1 MIKNPRISRLR
12 RGFTLIEL
20 LVVITIILLISGL
33 FLSLSPGDGGGLSG
47 GQRMLTGNIRSLR
60 AMALMNREAP
70 LQVVSAAVPPKKLSR
85 YRLLILNDPTDPVNH
100 LRQFVLAIGTA
111 DASTN
116 ASPNSNQY
124 YWFSPE
130 PPSNLPTGIFVMPP
144 SSDNKTEVLAP
155 VDPDSGSRVTLVG
168 RRTIIGQIADNNSS
182 GAPDKQNA
190 SPPNMDYIPTTQAAV
205 LASGSDKKNWYYIEL
220 QGTGAHNHLG
230 RVLVVLASAS
240 LRVDGNKAYLDIEN
254 ENKFAAL
261 LVRPNGDVVLTSD
274 ADELNSDALK

>member
-1 MIKNPRISRLR
+1 MSRAR

-33 FLSLSPGDGGGLSG
+33 FLSLSPGDGGGLAG
-47 GQRMLTGNIRSLR
+47 GQRMLAGNIRSLR
-60 AMALMNREAP
+60 AMALMNREAVLP
-70 LQVVSAAVPPKKLSR
+70 TVTNKKVSR

-111 DASTN
+111 DTSSN
-116 ASPNSNQY
+116 ANPNSNQY

-130 PPSNLPTGIFVMPP
+130 PPTNLPTGVFIMPP
-144 SSDNKTEVLAP
+144 TSDNKTDILAP
-155 VDPDSGSRVTLVG
+155 VNPDTGTRITLVG
-168 RRTIIGQIADNNSS
+168 RRTIIGQIAENNSS

-190 SPPNMDYIPTTQAAV
+190 SPPNMDYIPTTQSAA

-230 RVLVVLASAS
+230 KVVLVLGMAS
-240 LRVDGNKAYLDIEN
+240 LRLDGNKAYLDIEN

-261 LVRPNGDVVLTSD
+261 MVRPNGDVVLTSD
-274 ADELNSDALK
+274 SGELNADALK

>member
-1 MIKNPRISRLR
+1 MIKTPAISRLR

-33 FLSLSPGDGGGLSG
+33 FLSLSPGDGGGLVG

-70 LQVVSAAVPPKKLSR
+70 LSVASSKKVSR

-111 DASTN
+111 DATLN
-116 ASPNSNQY
+116 ANPSSNQY

-130 PPSNLPTGIFVMPP
+130 PPSNLPTGIFVIPP
-144 SSDNKTEVLAP
+144 STATNTDVLAP
-155 VDPDSGSRVTLVG
+155 VDPATGSRVTLVG
-168 RRTIIGQIADNNSS
+168 RRTIIGPVADSNSS
-182 GAPDKQNA
+182 ASPDRQTA
-190 SPPNMDYIPTTQAAV
+190 SPPTMDYLPTTQSAV
-205 LASGSDKKNWYYIEL
+205 LAAGTDKKNWYYIEL

-274 ADELNSDALK
+274 AGELNSDALK

>member
-33 FLSLSPGDGGGLSG
+33 FLSLSPGDGGGLVG

-70 LQVVSAAVPPKKLSR
+70 LSVASSKKVSR

-144 SSDNKTEVLAP
+144 SSDNKTDVLAP

-182 GAPDKQNA
+182 GAPDKQNS
-190 SPPNMDYIPTTQAAV
+190 SPPNMDYIPTTQPTV

-240 LRVDGNKAYLDIEN
+240 LRVDGVKAYLDIEN

-274 ADELNSDALK
+274 AGELNSDALK

>member
-33 FLSLSPGDGGGLSG
+33 FLSLSPGDGGGLVG

-70 LQVVSAAVPPKKLSR
+70 LSVASSKKISR

-111 DASTN
+111 DATAN
-116 ASPNSNQY
+116 ANPSSNLY

-130 PPSNLPTGIFVMPP
+130 PPSNLPTGIFVIPP
-144 SSDNKTEVLAP
+144 STVTNTDVLAP
-155 VDPDSGSRVTLVG
+155 VDPTTGSRVTLVG
-168 RRTIIGQIADNNSS
+168 RRTIIGPVADSNSS
-182 GAPDKQNA
+182 ASPDRQTA
-190 SPPNMDYIPTTQAAV
+190 SPPTMDYLPTTQSAV
-205 LASGSDKKNWYYIEL
+205 LASGTDKKNWYYIEL

-230 RVLVVLASAS
+230 KVLLVLASAS
-240 LRVDGNKAYLDIEN
+240 LRIDTSKAYLDIEN

-261 LVRPNGDVVLTSD
+261 
-274 ADELNSDALK
+274 

>member
-1 MIKNPRISRLR
+1 
-12 RGFTLIEL
+12 
-20 LVVITIILLISGL
+20 
-33 FLSLSPGDGGGLSG
+33 
-47 GQRMLTGNIRSLR
+47 
-60 AMALMNREAP
+60 MNREAP
-70 LQVVSAAVPPKKLSR
+70 LSVASSKKVSR

-144 SSDNKTEVLAP
+144 SSDNKTDVLAP
-155 VDPDSGSRVTLVG
+155 VNPDTGSRVTLVG

-182 GAPDKQNA
+182 GAPDEQNA
-190 SPPNMDYIPTTQAAV
+190 SPPNMDYLPTTQSAV
-205 LASGSDKKNWYYIEL
+205 LASGSNKKNWYYIEL

-274 ADELNSDALK
+274 AGELNSDALK

>member
-1 MIKNPRISRLR
+1 VIKNPRISRLR

-33 FLSLSPGDGGGLSG
+33 FLSLSPGDGGGLVG

-70 LQVVSAAVPPKKLSR
+70 LSVASSKKVSR

-111 DASTN
+111 DATSSAN
-116 ASPNSNQY
+116 PSSDKY

-144 SSDNKTEVLAP
+144 SSDNKTDVLAP
-155 VDPDSGSRVTLVG
+155 VNPDTGSRVTLVG
-168 RRTIIGQIADNNSS
+168 RRTMIGQIADNNSS

-190 SPPNMDYIPTTQAAV
+190 SPPNMDYLPTTQSAV

-274 ADELNSDALK
+274 ADELTNSDALK